1 MSYTNNWTQV
11 IRQLLDEGHTKEE
24 LMKLSNSE
32 LEKLHD
38 EYKDKDDEASQK
50 EAKMIKDIL
59 DARGD
64 DKEEKLE
71 EMNYGGGGRSKGAT
85 NAIIRANQRVNEKM
99 KAKEPKPE
107 PKPEKKED
115 IKEENEQLLLMIDV
129 LCEMVGVDI
138 ETLVEETRKEMENL
152 AHAYGWD
159 QKSPEGATGANE
171 RIARVRANM
180 KRLGKRNT
188 RDAIPAGMKTALD
201 IELAGDDVH
210 ERSAKKG
217 GGVVKDPKAFARTQ
231 RSIEKIG
238 DDVQLRD
245 FAKVTLPKKNP
256 KKVNESKI
264 KETVKKVIK
273 KGKAINRWAN
283 MKSSK
288 LDPDHLE
295 KGMSREKP

>member
-71 EMNYGGGGRSKGAT
+71 EMYGGRGRSKGAT
-85 NAIIRANQRVNEKM
+85 NAILRANQRVNEKM

-115 IKEENEQLLLMIDV
+115 IKEE
-129 LCEMVGVDI
+129 MV
-138 ETLVEETRKEMENL
+138 K
-152 AHAYGWD
+152 
-159 QKSPEGATGANE
+159 
-171 RIARVRANM
+171 RIIN
-180 KRLGKRNT
+180 K
-188 RDAIPAGMKTALD
+188 
-201 IELAGDDVH
+201 
-210 ERSAKKG
+210 AKKAVNAG
-217 GGVVKDPKAFARTQ
+217 
-231 RSIEKIG
+231 
-238 DDVQLRD
+238 
-245 FAKVTLPKKNP
+245 
-256 KKVNESKI
+256 KKVAG
-264 KETVKKVIK
+264 KV
-273 KGKAINRWAN
+273 GKAMIADQRA
-283 MKSSK
+283 
-288 LDPDHLE
+288 
-295 KGMSREKP
+295 KGIYDQQRY

>member
-64 DKEEKLE
+64 DKEED
-71 EMNYGGGGRSKGAT
+71 
-85 NAIIRANQRVNEKM
+85 
-99 KAKEPKPE
+99 
-107 PKPEKKED
+107 KED
-115 IKEENEQLLLMIDV
+115 MKQQNEELMLMLDV

-180 KRLGKRNT
+180 KRLGKRRT

-217 GGVVKDPKAFARTQ
+217 GGVVNDPKAFARTQ